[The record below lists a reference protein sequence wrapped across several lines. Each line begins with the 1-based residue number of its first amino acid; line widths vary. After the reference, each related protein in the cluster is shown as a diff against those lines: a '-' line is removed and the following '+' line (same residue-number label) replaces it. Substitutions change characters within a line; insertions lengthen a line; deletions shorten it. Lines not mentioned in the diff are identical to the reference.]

1 MAAPSDDS
9 DAPDDEGTSDTEDA
23 TSDGATP
30 RTPSRLERLLSPAAA
45 RTDAPTTNAKGAT
58 TKWSVDRLDSRERM
72 YGYVAGVAAVVFG
85 VLIYAVDTHKHLK
98 PAKGQLSPTTTLVLA
113 LVGGL
118 ALIVATRVGRRAL
131 VGFVALFTVLGFSS
145 NIFLGLPFLLL
156 AVWLLYRS
164 YKVQKAA
171 ATKLREDRAAGIV
184 PSTTERVGRGPRAA
198 AANGKRA
205 AESRSGKAKAPAG
218 PEANKRYTPKKPPP
232 KAPPPPKPSWRERRA
247 AKASD

>member
-85 VLIYAVDTHKHLK
+85 VLIYAVDTNCR
-98 PAKGQLSPTTTLVLA
+98 A
-113 LVGGL
+113 GL
-118 ALIVATRVGRRAL
+118 
-131 VGFVALFTVLGFSS
+131 
-145 NIFLGLPFLLL
+145 
-156 AVWLLYRS
+156 
-164 YKVQKAA
+164 
-171 ATKLREDRAAGIV
+171 
-184 PSTTERVGRGPRAA
+184 
-198 AANGKRA
+198 
-205 AESRSGKAKAPAG
+205 RSGSAWQGWRVSNPQPPVLETGAL
-218 PEANKRYTPKKPPP
+218 AN
-232 KAPPPPKPSWRERRA
+232 
-247 AKASD
+247 